1 VRSTPPSAHSGSFA
15 KAAGSAVDPEL
26 REYLREWRRA
36 TAKEQGVPA
45 YVVMHD
51 TSLDELCRRRPRT
64 MSQLLDVPGFG
75 ERKSE
80 MYGQKIFD
88 AFARFASGSRA
99 TPEIG
104 RKTRPGRRKRLQKSA
119 GR

>member
-1 VRSTPPSAHSGSFA
+1 M
-15 KAAGSAVDPEL
+15 DPEL

-45 YVVMHD
+45 FVVMHD
-51 TSLDELCRRRPRT
+51 TSLDELCRKRPRS
-64 MSQLLDVPGFG
+64 MSQLLAVPGFG

-88 AFARFASGSRA
+88 VFDKFTNGARASAESGFKNRS
-99 TPEIG
+99 
-104 RKTRPGRRKRLQKSA
+104 GRRKKLRKAA
-119 GR
+119 GK